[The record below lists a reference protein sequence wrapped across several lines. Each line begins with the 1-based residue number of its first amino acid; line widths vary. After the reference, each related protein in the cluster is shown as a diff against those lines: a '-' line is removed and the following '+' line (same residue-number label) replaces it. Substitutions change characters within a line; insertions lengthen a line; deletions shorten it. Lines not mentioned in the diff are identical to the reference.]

1 LIVARLIPYKRIDLA
16 VDTFTRLGIPL
27 KIVGSGGRD
36 LPALR
41 ARAGRNVEFVGRVS
55 DAELKQLYANC
66 RALVFPGEEDFGI
79 APLEANA
86 SGRPVIAYA
95 AGGALDTVVDGHT
108 GVLFE
113 RQDVDSLIDA
123 VRRTEAT
130 AWDATELR
138 DHARKFDRQV
148 FRERMLQFVEESVAA
163 HAAGARF
170 A

>member
-1 LIVARLIPYKRIDLA
+1 
-16 VDTFTRLGIPL
+16 
-27 KIVGSGGRD
+27 
-36 LPALR
+36 
-41 ARAGRNVEFVGRVS
+41 VEFVGRVS
-55 DAELKQLYANC
+55 DAELKQLYAGC

-95 AGGALDTVVDGHT
+95 GGGALDTVHDGRT

-113 RQDVDSLIDA
+113 RQTVECLEAAI
-123 VRRTEAT
+123 RRTEAI
-130 AWDATELR
+130 AWDSVELR
-138 DHARKFDRQV
+138 EHARQFDRQV
-148 FRERMLQFVEESVAA
+148 FRERLLEFVGESVAA